1 MDYSD
6 ILSFIEHIIEGIE
19 FDELDLL
26 EVKSK
31 LEELVGG
38 LEDNLGTFG
47 GNDGEFGFDDLV

>member
-1 MDYSD
+1 MDYAD

-19 FDELDLL
+19 FDELDLP
-26 EVKSK
+26 EVKTK

-47 GNDGEFGFDDLV
+47 GDDGEFGFDDLV